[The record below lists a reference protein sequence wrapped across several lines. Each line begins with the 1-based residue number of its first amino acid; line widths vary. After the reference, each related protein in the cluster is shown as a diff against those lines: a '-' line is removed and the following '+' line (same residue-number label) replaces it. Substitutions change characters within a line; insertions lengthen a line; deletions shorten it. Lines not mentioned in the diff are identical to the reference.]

1 MTREQM
7 IKALRTPAKS
17 VVNSKVPQHPTP
29 LMLAELMLAAADMLE
44 ADGMLVQHA
53 QCNQPARIGPETPN
67 APPTDFHAIILQLV
81 SAAEYFRCVNTE
93 IRDYTTYNGFSE
105 RDAEAAIALG
115 WKLLGSITS
124 VQPKV
129 IDERTNY

>member
-1 MTREQM
+1 MQ
-7 IKALRTPAKS
+7 
-17 VVNSKVPQHPTP
+17 VKVS
-29 LMLAELMLAAADMLE
+29 E
-44 ADGMLVQHA
+44 AS
-53 QCNQPARIGPETPN
+53 GPETPN

-93 IRDYTTYNGFSE
+93 IRDYTTCNGFSE

-115 WKLLGSITS
+115 QKLLGSITS